1 MIKKIV
7 IFSVLCLAIFAGA
20 THFILWPMAQQYL
33 ATVSH
38 VLRPALENVA
48 EPLQVLP
55 PEGVGGVGELIA
67 VLPVLQKIGM
77 ETLAQI
83 SGLAADG
90 VTIEEAQQ
98 ALDILRTQLSAEELR
113 QLLTAFNLQQ

>member
-1 MIKKIV
+1 MIKKLV
-7 IFSVLCLAIFAGA
+7 IFSVLCLAILVGA
-20 THFILWPMAQQYL
+20 TYFILWPLAQQYL
-33 ATVSH
+33 ATVSN
-38 VLRPALENVA
+38 VIRPALENVA

-55 PEGVGGVGELIA
+55 PEGVGGIAELIA
-67 VLPVLQKIGM
+67 ILPVLQKIGM

-83 SGLAADG
+83 SELAADG

-113 QLLTAFNLQQ
+113 QLLTVFNLQQ